1 MCFTIKFQDTCLKQ
15 KRLLRR
21 KKSALIYG
29 KIMDKKENIEQMKTN
44 KAEITKLHF
53 VFIKITFN
61 DDNCNFVKFFD

>member
-1 MCFTIKFQDTCLKQ
+1 
-15 KRLLRR
+15 
-21 KKSALIYG
+21 
-29 KIMDKKENIEQMKTN
+29 MDKKENIEQMKTN